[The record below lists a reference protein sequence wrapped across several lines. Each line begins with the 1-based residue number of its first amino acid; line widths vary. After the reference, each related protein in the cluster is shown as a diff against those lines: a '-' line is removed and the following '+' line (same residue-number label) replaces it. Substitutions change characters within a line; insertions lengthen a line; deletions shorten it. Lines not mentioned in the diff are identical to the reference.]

1 MKKIKFI
8 RPMRTKTCIHKN
20 MHTQKHAY
28 TKTCIHK
35 NMHTQKHA
43 YTKTCI
49 HKNMHT
55 FMQMEKLLF

>member
-43 YTKTCI
+43 YTKICI
-49 HKNMHT
+49 HLCKWKNYY
-55 FMQMEKLLF
+55 FELVN